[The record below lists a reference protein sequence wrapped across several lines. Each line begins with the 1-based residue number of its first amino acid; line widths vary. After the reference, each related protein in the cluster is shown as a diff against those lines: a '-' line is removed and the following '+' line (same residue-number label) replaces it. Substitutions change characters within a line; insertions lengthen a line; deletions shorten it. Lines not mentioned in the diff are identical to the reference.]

1 MGKEYYRPPE
11 ENPYKVKNTPSR
23 AQNQAQ
29 SKESPIDFKTSR
41 ICPVCGKIIKISHNF
56 CKFCGVDL
64 STIIPLGNSDR
75 TLIELAKTALTDP
88 NADVRRDAVDTIG
101 DLGENDVLGILTYIL
116 INDIDALV
124 RKEAADELGNK
135 HNSIS
140 IDILTKTLKDR
151 SPIVRKQA
159 IEALK
164 KIKKAAKPKENHENE
179 IGTLEPRE
187 IEQKAEF
194 TKENDQKGNMVET
207 PKPTENE
214 QGKESKNENEQ
225 KEDEED
231 HPLIEIDPQDDDYYK
246 V

>member
-1 MGKEYYRPPE
+1 MGKEYYRPSE
-11 ENPYKVKNTPSR
+11 ENPYKVKNTPSGT
-23 AQNQAQ
+23 QNKAQ
-29 SKESPIDFKTSR
+29 SKDSPIDFKTAR
-41 ICPVCGKIIKISHNF
+41 ICPACGKIIKISHNF
-56 CKFCGVDL
+56 CKFCGIDL

-164 KIKKAAKPKENHENE
+164 KIKKAAKSKESHENE
-179 IGTLEPRE
+179 IQKMEPRE
-187 IEQKAEF
+187 QREEF
-194 TKENDQKGNMVET
+194 KKENEQEGNVVET
-207 PKPTENE
+207 PKPTESE
-214 QGKESKNENEQ
+214 QKLEPKNENEHNEE
-225 KEDEED
+225 EDE
-231 HPLIEIDPQDDDYYK
+231 HPLIEIDPQDDDYYR